1 MSSSSKYLTINAEKV
16 RKKIV
21 HSIKIYVKQTAYQRA
36 VLGLS
41 GGVDSSLVAA
51 LCAEALGGD
60 NVLGLSLPDKTATK
74 ADILLAERVAKQF
87 GLEFSVIDI
96 TPITSKIFETLPV
109 YDPSDLVS
117 AGNVAARARMLVLY
131 YYANRQGR
139 LVVGTGDRSELL
151 IGYFTKHGDAGADF
165 LPLSSLYKTQVRQLA
180 RHVGVP
186 AEIVERKSTPGFW
199 EGQTAESELGLSYE
213 VVDLVL
219 SKAERGLSPL
229 KISKSTKIS
238 PQMVKTVLSRVW
250 ATEHKRRGPVCL
262 GNKREI
268 GDLSNRMR
276 VHLKSYNS

>member
-1 MSSSSKYLTINAEKV
+1 LPKYLTIDVEKV

-21 HSIKIYVKQTAYQRA
+21 RSIKEYVKGTAYPRV

-41 GGVDSSLVAA
+41 GGVDSSLAAA
-51 LCAEALGGD
+51 LCSEALGGES
-60 NVLGLSLPDKTATK
+60 VLGLSLPDKATPK

-87 GLEFSVIDI
+87 NIEFSVVDI
-96 TPITSKIFETLPV
+96 TPITSRVFEVLPIF
-109 YDPSDLVS
+109 DSSDLVS
-117 AGNVAARARMLVLY
+117 AGNVAARTRMMVLY

-151 IGYFTKHGDAGADF
+151 IGYFTKYGDAGADF

-186 AEIVERKSTPGFW
+186 AEIVERKSTPGLW

-219 SKAERGLSPL
+219 YKAELGFSTLE
-229 KISKSTKIS
+229 ISQSTGIS
-238 PQMVKTVLSRVW
+238 PRMVKTILSRVQ
-250 ATEHKRRGPVCL
+250 ATEHKRKGPAFL
-262 GNKREI
+262 GCQREI
-268 GDLSNRMR
+268 EVLSSGME
-276 VHLKSYNS
+276 VHLKS